1 MRKLDKH
8 VSIARDLDSKIL
20 TSSKKSK
27 RSYSEE
33 LNFIVSKY
41 YQEQD
46 EIVKIMCSLDSDM
59 KFITRKMNI
68 LFELVKQI
76 YSDMN
81 FTNIRDPKNSY
92 ALNEFMK
99 KMRSDKY
106 DS

>member
-8 VSIARDLDSKIL
+8 VYIVRDLDSKIL
-20 TSSKKSK
+20 ASSKKSK

-99 KMRSDKY
+99 KIRSDKY

>member
-20 TSSKKSK
+20 ASSKKSK

>member
-8 VSIARDLDSKIL
+8 VSISHDLDSKIL
-20 TSSKKSK
+20 ASSKKSK

-33 LNFIVSKY
+33 LNFIVGKY
-41 YQEQD
+41 YQEK
-46 EIVKIMCSLDSDM
+46 EEMVKIICSLDSDM
-59 KFITRKMNI
+59 KFIKKKMNI

-92 ALNEFMK
+92 AVNEFMK

>member
-8 VSIARDLDSKIL
+8 ISISHDLDSKIL
-20 TSSKKSK
+20 ASSKKSK

-33 LNFIVSKY
+33 LNFIVGKY
-41 YQEQD
+41 YQEK
-46 EIVKIMCSLDSDM
+46 EEKVKIICSLDSDM
-59 KFITRKMNI
+59 KFITKKMNV

-92 ALNEFMK
+92 AVNEFMK